1 MKTIVKK
8 FVYIEKK
15 TELEEVL
22 AELQSPSLNLE
33 DAVDIYK
40 KGLSLVEEIEDYLT
54 KTKNTIIELKNNLE
68 I

>member
-1 MKTIVKK
+1 MVKK

>member
-1 MKTIVKK
+1 MKTMVKK